1 MIKDYSIEDRWI
13 EVKEPIVE
21 YYGSDA
27 LNKLT
32 YAIIGACF
40 DVHNELGQGFLEAV
54 YKDALEIEL
63 KKRNIN
69 FERERKYKISYKG
82 VTLPH
87 FYYADFVIENQVI
100 LELKAQEGDMEEHY
114 KQVINYL
121 AVSTCEIGLLIN
133 FGTSSLKYKRILL
146 TKKSV

>member
-1 MIKDYSIEDRWI
+1 MTKNYSIEETWI
-13 EVKEPIVE
+13 EVKEPIIE
-21 YYGSDA
+21 YYGSSS

-32 YAIIGACF
+32 YAILGACF
-40 DVHNELGQGFLEAV
+40 DVHNELGQGFLESV

-63 KKRNIN
+63 KKRTIS
-69 FERERKYKISYKG
+69 FEREKKYQISYKG

-100 LELKAQEGDMEEHY
+100 LELKAQEGDMEGHY

-121 AVSTCEIGLLIN
+121 AVSKCEIGLLIN
-133 FGTSSLKYKRILL
+133 FGVGSLKYKRILL